1 MIVKNLQRRSH
12 DLGRTVE
19 GFSLIASIRTSI
31 VPLIILNP
39 AEASEQI
46 TDFNAEELSNSQ
58 NH

>member
-1 MIVKNLQRRSH
+1 MIVKDLQRRSH
-12 DLGRTVE
+12 DLGRIVE
-19 GFSLIASIRTSI
+19 GFILIASIPTII

-46 TDFNAEELSNSQ
+46 TDFNAEQLRNSQ

>member
-12 DLGRTVE
+12 HLGRTVE
-19 GFSLIASIRTSI
+19 SFSLIASIRTII